1 MQPVSAMIQARSK
14 LILTINSFMFIK
26 DLFSISGADWGS
38 VCVFATRPFSQKQTE
53 YPGKALNYFYFL
65 QLSYLSSG
73 LCDKK

>member
-1 MQPVSAMIQARSK
+1 
-14 LILTINSFMFIK
+14 MFIK
-26 DLFSISGADWGS
+26 DLFSILGADWGS